1 MIKYVTEENFDE
13 ELKKDKILVDFYATW
28 CGPCKM
34 LSEVIEK
41 YDKEEEI
48 EIIKIDV
55 DKAPNLSSKYNIFS
69 IPTLIIFENAK
80 EVRRKTGFMSKEE
93 LKKWVM

>member
-1 MIKYVTEENFDE
+1 
-13 ELKKDKILVDFYATW
+13 
-28 CGPCKM
+28 M